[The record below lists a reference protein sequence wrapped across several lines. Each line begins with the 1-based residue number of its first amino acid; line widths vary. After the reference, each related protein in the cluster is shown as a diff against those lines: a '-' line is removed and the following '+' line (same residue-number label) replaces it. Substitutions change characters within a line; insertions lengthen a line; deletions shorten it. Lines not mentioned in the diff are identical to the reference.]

1 MKKLFLIVASILLIA
16 GCAAKAPSQSL
27 VENTRQEI
35 RAVQEIIKKIETQT
49 PPECKT
55 EAFMAN
61 LAAIQ
66 TQVSSIGSQIE
77 TIGLSCT
84 AEKRE
89 IFEKVDYWRLMSLGL
104 GASLMLFL
112 FFISR
117 RVFV

>member
-35 RAVQEIIKKIETQT
+35 RAVQETLKKIETQT
-49 PPECKT
+49 LPECKT
-55 EAFMAN
+55 EVFMAN

-84 AEKRE
+84 AEKETLQERINSRE
-89 IFEKVDYWRLMSLGL
+89 MTIACLVLLIAALVFL
-104 GASLMLFL
+104 LF
-112 FFISR
+112 R
-117 RVFV
+117 GR